1 MFDDMATACGDA
13 DTGASPAT
21 LTTTVTGPVR
31 LSERDPGPALV
42 TVLARPPDRS
52 ASGAERLER
61 IGALERV
68 IGWLQTVQDAEMAS
82 FVTDAEAA
90 MARLLT
96 DRDPADGPP
105 GPFDTVG
112 HASRSATAEIQLML
126 HLTGAAMLRRLEH
139 ARRLHEPGHGPTTEL
154 ARAGLLTPVKARKIL
169 DGTAD
174 LTDEQAARL
183 QAAVLPAA
191 PRQTVG
197 QLRVAIDRFLTAL
210 ADRELPARRRDRA
223 IRSRSVELQAE
234 PQGMATLR
242 MFLPAAAAVGV
253 YAVLDEHAR
262 RCGSSDPRTM
272 DQRRTDV
279 LTDLVLRETGWPG
292 PRTGTAASRPGGA
305 ATTSGAD
312 PAGTEPGSTGPGSTG
327 PGSTGPGST
336 VPSSAGPGST
346 GPGSTGPSSTGPA
359 AAPSGRYDPVR
370 NSVSVRINVTVPLE
384 ALLGRSEGPA
394 ELAGYG
400 PLPVSDARALA
411 FDPAC
416 VWYRLLTDPA
426 GHVVH
431 RDTTAYRP
439 GAALAELVRARHGRC
454 AHPGCRVPAHRCDL
468 DHVVPHD
475 PRTGAGPTS
484 ADNLHPLCRSHHV
497 LKHLPGWRTVLMPDG
512 TTEWTTPSG
521 HVHRSEPEPAGS
533 SARGPGGA
541 GGPGPDG
548 AGGRGRRG
556 PGVLALLRDP
566 GLAARLAQGTAEAP
580 F

>member
-1 MFDDMATACGDA
+1 MC
-13 DTGASPAT
+13 
-21 LTTTVTGPVR
+21 
-31 LSERDPGPALV
+31 
-42 TVLARPPDRS
+42 
-52 ASGAERLER
+52 
-61 IGALERV
+61 
-68 IGWLQTVQDAEMAS
+68 S
-82 FVTDAEAA
+82 FVTDAEGA
-90 MARLLT
+90 MARFLD

-126 HLTGAAMLRRLEH
+126 HLTGAAMLRRIEH
-139 ARRLHEPGHGPTTEL
+139 ARRLHEPVHGPTIAL
-154 ARAGLLTPVKARKIL
+154 ARSGLLTLAKTRSIL

-191 PRQTVG
+191 PQKTVG
-197 QLRVAIDRFLTAL
+197 QLRAAIDRFLTAL
-210 ADRELPARRRDRA
+210 ADREIPVRRRDRA
-223 IRSRSVELQAE
+223 IGSRSVELQSE

-242 MFLPAAAAVGV
+242 VFLPAAAVVGI

-272 DQRRTDV
+272 DQRRADV
-279 LTDLVLRETGWPG
+279 LTDLVLRETGW
-292 PRTGTAASRPGGA
+292 TGTSAGTAGEHPECGA
-305 ATTSGAD
+305 ATAGA
-312 PAGTEPGSTGPGSTG
+312 EPTG
-327 PGSTGPGST
+327 
-336 VPSSAGPGST
+336 
-346 GPGSTGPSSTGPA
+346 TGPA
-359 AAPSGRYDPVR
+359 TTGPTCALPGGYDAVR
-370 NSVSVRINVTVPLE
+370 NSVSVRVNVTVSLD
-384 ALLGRSEGPA
+384 ALLGRSDDPA

-400 PLPVSDARALA
+400 PLPVADARALA
-411 FDPAC
+411 FDPDS

-431 RDTTAYRP
+431 RDTTTYRP
-439 GAALAELVRARHGRC
+439 GAALTELVRARHGRC

-497 LKHLPGWRTVLMPDG
+497 LKHMPGWRTVLLPDG

-533 SARGPGGA
+533 GGIGGTGGA
-541 GGPGPDG
+541 GEP
-548 AGGRGRRG
+548 GRRG
-556 PGVLALLRDP
+556 PSVLALLRDP
-566 GLAARLAQGTAEAP
+566 GLADRLARSTAEAP

>member
-13 DTGASPAT
+13 DTDASPAT

-31 LSERDPGPALV
+31 LSERVPGPALV

-52 ASGAERLER
+52 ATGGDRLER

-96 DRDPADGPP
+96 DRDSADGPP

-139 ARRLHEPGHGPTTEL
+139 ARRLHEPVHGPTTEL

-242 MFLPAAAAVGV
+242 VFLPAAAAVGV

-262 RCGSSDPRTM
+262 RCGTSDPRTM

-292 PRTGTAASRPGGA
+292 PGAGTTASRPGGA

-312 PAGTEPGSTGPGSTG
+312 PARTEPSNARPSSTGPT
-327 PGSTGPGST
+327 
-336 VPSSAGPGST
+336 SAGAGSA
-346 GPGSTGPSSTGPA
+346 GPA
-359 AAPSGRYDPVR
+359 AAPSGGYDPVR
-370 NSVSVRINVTVPLE
+370 NSVSVRINVTVPLD

-439 GAALAELVRARHGRC
+439 GVALAELVRARHGRC

-475 PRTGAGPTS
+475 PRSGAGPTS

-533 SARGPGGA
+533 FAHGPGGA
-541 GGPGPDG
+541 GPDG
-548 AGGRGRRG
+548 AGGRG